1 MMSVKLAT
9 LESERTR
16 TSGQSGDTLKY
27 WWCEQPFCNYKCAFM
42 SAMMFHLHEVHGVP
56 MGAIGIGSTG
66 GACLVSRL
74 SS

>member
-27 WWCEQPFCNYKCAFM
+27 WWCEQPFCLFGFSPFELSFARRH
-42 SAMMFHLHEVHGVP
+42 SHQR
-56 MGAIGIGSTG
+56 G
-66 GACLVSRL
+66 GRTVMT
-74 SS
+74 